1 VTCGS
6 VTVLSAKIRS
16 VENRTEATLAR
27 IRQNDLKRER
37 LDHVLK
43 LQEQEAMRAREKE
56 EHEKVILQHQQNH
69 QFELNILEK
78 SFKSTMHEK
87 QMEFEKLTHSNRNE
101 TKEQQ
106 HRMELEM
113 NSLKREHQ
121 SQTQAFEIKFA
132 QLIGTF
138 NLTQQNLTLQN
149 QVELQKIDNERVE
162 IEKRYKKSEHD
173 FEIIRIDHVARADVE
188 ASQHVETLTKLQT
201 TAQYD
206 TSLLYLSA
214 SGLFTFGLVGAGVY
228 VWRVRNKALSSRIRN
243 IERPPVYE
251 LVPFES
257 REMSSETY
265 VAVNEPSAPTGSP
278 N

>member
-1 VTCGS
+1 
-6 VTVLSAKIRS
+6 
-16 VENRTEATLAR
+16 
-27 IRQNDLKRER
+27 
-37 LDHVLK
+37 VLK

-78 SFKSTMHEK
+78 SFKSTMHEI